1 MLPSLLLG
9 GVLNGEVLSPRP
21 SKVGSGANVDLAV
34 GSAECDLLGILG
46 LPARLMGGGT
56 EGVEAAGLVRS
67 KDPLLRGST
76 EETATEFDGRN
87 GFPSKAGVDVR
98 LGILKNLPPLECGEP
113 RAADSNDA
121 RGSGSG
127 REGRGACIGLSG
139 LFAGDLGECTSTLG
153 GDLVADRGGE
163 NAIIEDG
170 RALGVLHGARR
181 DLPRGVVAETGPL

>member
-21 SKVGSGANVDLAV
+21 SKAGSGAKVDLVV

-56 EGVEAAGLVRS
+56 GGVEAAGLVRS

-76 EETATEFDGRN
+76 EETTAEFDGRN
-87 GFPSKAGVDVR
+87 GFPSKVGVDVR

-113 RAADSNDA
+113 RAGDSNDA
-121 RGSGSG
+121 RGSG

-153 GDLVADRGGE
+153 GDLVADLGGE

-170 RALGVLHGARR
+170 LAFGVLHGARR